1 MLDSNSCYIIKDV
14 SLNEPNIIY
23 PIIGYEEGQL
33 FVIEPSDSNPS
44 SGFAPFSYQ
53 WYNSNGAIIGANDS
67 LYEPNASDYYFLS
80 ISDYYGCS
88 GESSIFNVEVFDIPN
103 LLYSEVNIYPNPVK
117 DILNVSYSGQEQ
129 ISWYLTDIRGRVL
142 DSDINYDLWKID
154 TSKLYSGIY
163 FLNIKNNNQELI
175 YKIIKQ

>member
-1 MLDSNSCYIIKDV
+1 M
-14 SLNEPNIIY
+14 
-23 PIIGYEEGQL
+23 
-33 FVIEPSDSNPS
+33 
-44 SGFAPFSYQ
+44 
-53 WYNSNGAIIGANDS
+53 
-67 LYEPNASDYYFLS
+67 
-80 ISDYYGCS
+80 
-88 GESSIFNVEVFDIPN
+88 EVFDVPN
-103 LLYSEVNIYPNPVK
+103 LLYYEVNIYPNPVK